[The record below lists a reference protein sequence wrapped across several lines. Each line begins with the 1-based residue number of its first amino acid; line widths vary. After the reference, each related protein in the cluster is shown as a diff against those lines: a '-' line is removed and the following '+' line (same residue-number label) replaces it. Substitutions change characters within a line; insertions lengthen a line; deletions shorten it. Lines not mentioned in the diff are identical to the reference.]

1 MTDVRIA
8 SAYRPYPADMPRG
21 SHPLLQQTPLTV
33 NPFLDLPKP
42 PTLPPSYTSLP
53 STLPP
58 SILSSAPTASNND
71 LSLPAYVTSSSGFAA
86 HPSTIIAQ
94 NQALLKQIQRQREE
108 GENKV
113 REWEDGIKQVEL
125 REKRRRAP
133 GWLDSEQHLL
143 QPEKKDEKG
152 SANLMDDGVLDDK
165 VVGMDLG
172 KNGGGRDDEGAEM
185 DRVFG
190 RSEMG

>member
-1 MTDVRIA
+1 MHDE
-8 SAYRPYPADMPRG
+8 
-21 SHPLLQQTPLTV
+21 L

-42 PTLPPSYTSLP
+42 PTLPPTYTSLP

-58 SILSSAPTASNND
+58 SILSSSAPTTSHPDPN
-71 LSLPAYVTSSSGFAA
+71 LPAYVTSSSGFAA
-86 HPSTIIAQ
+86 HPSTITTQ
-94 NQALLKQIQRQREE
+94 NRALLKQIQRQREE
-108 GENKV
+108 GERKV
-113 REWEDGIKQVEL
+113 REWEEGIREVEL

-143 QPEKKDEKG
+143 QPEKKGEERG
-152 SANLMDDGVLDDK
+152 GGGGGGGVGNLMDDGVAGEKDGGLE
-165 VVGMDLG
+165 VGR
-172 KNGGGRDDEGAEM
+172 GGGGGMVGRDDEGAEM